1 MNIDTRR
8 QFFAEEVA
16 AIANLRTPRLVAAL
30 AAVPRERFLP
40 PGPWIVQSEQGTA
53 RPTPDADVAHVY
65 HNYSVA
71 IDPARQL
78 FNGAPAFV
86 TGLIDA
92 LALQKG
98 ARILHVGAGLGYYSA
113 MLGHVVGPSGDVLA
127 IEVDPALAQRAA
139 DALGGMPWV
148 TVAAGDAGDIVS
160 EGFDAIL
167 VSTGVTHPPAAWLD
181 ALADGGRLLL
191 PLTAT
196 IPAMGSLGKGVVLL
210 VTRRSAGVFEARVM
224 TFIAI
229 YSAIGV
235 RDDAMNEQLGKAMM
249 RTPFPR
255 LARLR
260 RDAHEQ
266 GPACWLHGENFCLEQ
281 G

>member
-1 MNIDTRR
+1 
-8 QFFAEEVA
+8 
-16 AIANLRTPRLVAAL
+16 VAAL
-30 AAVPRERFLP
+30 AAIPRERFLP
-40 PGPWIVQSEQGTA
+40 PGPWIVQSEQGSP
-53 RPTPDADVAHVY
+53 RPTADADVAHVY

-86 TGLIDA
+86 CGLMEA
-92 LALQKG
+92 LALREG
-98 ARILHVGAGLGYYSA
+98 ARVLHVGAGLGYYSA
-113 MLGHVVGPSGDVLA
+113 MLAHVVGPSGDVLA
-127 IEVDPALAQRAA
+127 VEVDHALAQAAA
-139 DALGGMPWV
+139 DALAGMHWV

-160 EGFDAIL
+160 DGFDAIF

-196 IPAMGSLGKGVVLL
+196 IPAMGPIGKGVVLL
-210 VTRRSAGVFEARVM
+210 ITRRSAGVFDARVM

-235 RDDAMNEQLGKAMM
+235 RDDALNEQLGKAMM

-255 LARLR
+255 LRGLR
-260 RDAHEQ
+260 RDAHE
-266 GPACWLHGENFCLEQ
+266 PSAACWLHGDDFCLELA
-281 G
+281 GGR